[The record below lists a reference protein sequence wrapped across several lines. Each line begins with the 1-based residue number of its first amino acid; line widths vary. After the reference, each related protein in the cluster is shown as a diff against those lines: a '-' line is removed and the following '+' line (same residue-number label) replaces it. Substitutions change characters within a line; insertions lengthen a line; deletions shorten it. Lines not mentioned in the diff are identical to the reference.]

1 MYVHLV
7 LTSIHSLLEN
17 LAPVKVSD
25 HVKEFISD
33 ISMDEVLGALDR
45 GNHPGGEGTFWVLDP
60 IDGTKGFLRQEQF
73 AVCLCLIENGRVL
86 VAALGCPNLPVDAAL
101 PDGEKGCIFVGVAE
115 QGASQINIATGKEFP
130 ICVSSSSDASSA
142 TYVESLES
150 SHSSHGRH
158 AEIAGAL
165 RMGPPIR
172 MDSQCKFGV
181 VARGQASLYLRI
193 SKTPQYIW
201 DIAAGA
207 MIVEEAGGRV
217 TDLSGKPLQFS
228 LGRTVGTAA
237 LFASNGRI
245 HDQVLAA
252 CSPSEDSSLCFV

>member
-1 MYVHLV
+1 MVEEAVIPLKK
-7 LTSIHSLLEN
+7 
-17 LAPVKVSD
+17 A
-25 HVKEFISD
+25 
-33 ISMDEVLGALDR
+33 AL
-45 GNHPGGEGTFWVLDP
+45 GEGTFWVLDP
-60 IDGTKGFLRQEQF
+60 IDGTKGFLRKEQF
-73 AVCLCLIENGRVL
+73 AVCLCLVENGQVL
-86 VAALGCPNLPVDAAL
+86 VAALGCPNLPVNSAL
-101 PDGEKGCIFVGVAE
+101 PDGEKGCIFIGVKG
-115 QGASQINIATGKEFP
+115 QGAAQKDLTTGREFA
-130 ICVSSSSDASSA
+130 ISASSSSDASSA

-158 AEIAGAL
+158 AEIASAL

-181 VARGQASLYLRI
+181 VARGEASLYLRI

-217 TDLSGKPLQFS
+217 SDMSGRPLRFS

-252 CSPSEDSSLCFV
+252 CSPLEDT